1 MWGRSG
7 TGASAMS
14 IIPLHLQRR
23 FEQRW
28 AARFGSLV
36 IPAVPMPSRHG
47 RLSYP
52 IGPAETQR
60 RDRRWRGRTGAV
72 VFGEQGMKEP
82 PTEAAYSVKAAKTN
96 AAINVATPIAIRTR
110 KNMIIPSDVG

>member
-1 MWGRSG
+1 MTAPITSHRPDEHIGVNQGPLSRGTRCCECWGDPERELQP
-7 TGASAMS
+7 MS

-60 RDRRWRGRTGAV
+60 RDRRWRGRTGVV
-72 VFGEQGMKEP
+72 VFGEQGMKE
-82 PTEAAYSVKAAKTN
+82 ATN
-96 AAINVATPIAIRTR
+96 
-110 KNMIIPSDVG
+110 